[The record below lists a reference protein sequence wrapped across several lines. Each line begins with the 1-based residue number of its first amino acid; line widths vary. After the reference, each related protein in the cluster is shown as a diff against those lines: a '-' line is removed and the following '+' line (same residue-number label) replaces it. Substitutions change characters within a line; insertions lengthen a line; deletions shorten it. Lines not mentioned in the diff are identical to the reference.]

1 MSSRKRRD
9 QWTRTENEEDPIELS
24 PAVRRNSDAAFDA
37 QFVKSGSASVS
48 SRKSDR
54 AHKPTTRA
62 LESIG
67 QIDEPTHRKSARS
80 RALPDDDD
88 DDNDQL
94 VPANKRGASAAPVAA
109 PKSKATVRDNGDGDD
124 EGWTAAINA
133 KSTSKPSKSKSATNG
148 TRATAS
154 TRKPLVPDE
163 ASDACS
169 SDVELDPPLS
179 STASSRAPRMGS
191 ARAVATLPSTSAR
204 HTVVKVAD
212 SRDKRFIDL
221 RTTTT
226 TSSTTSPSMRAARS
240 KVVNLVES
248 DDDEDDFPPS
258 TKKKRASAAADDD
271 DDDFQ
276 EVVDKQ
282 AHQKELSETKRLA
295 REAERAA
302 AEAEKAAAKEMKARA
317 AEFKKANPNLLS
329 TRIGDDEDDDEMNE
343 GLSDIMDKKK
353 VPPAKKAPKKSARSA
368 AAAATTATPPPPPK
382 PSTEAAWTTSAPTAV
397 ASLWNLSAPD
407 AAAPPKRGAKK
418 APPKQT
424 AAQTLLASIAGSTPP
439 RPSPG
444 KKAAVQKFGLTPF
457 DDDDDVAEPSPAPA
471 KTANAVGDVASDELD
486 EVFAKPAPTALPP
499 FRAGHDRYVN
509 VNKVLEYSGSRVF
522 VNTDKV
528 IFGHCKS
535 ERFDDF
541 LAGGKRRSALAATA
555 KTGYF
560 TPEGRKQMIDMLKE
574 RYKTPENDVRFRG
587 GANTMKVI
595 TDVLLPEL
603 AITILAFACDKVE
616 YEAAKAYCENPV
628 ITDAE
633 ADLYLQ
639 EARGVGSR
647 VADANNETMQTTST

>member
-1 MSSRKRRD
+1 MSSRKRREK
-9 QWTRTENEEDPIELS
+9 WTRTENEEDPIELS
-24 PAVRRNSDAAFDA
+24 PPVRRNSDADFDA
-37 QFVKSGSASVS
+37 QFGKSGSSSAS

-54 AHKPTTRA
+54 VHKPTTRA

-67 QIDEPTHRKSARS
+67 QTDEPAHRKSART
-80 RALPDDDD
+80 RALPDVVDVDL
-88 DDNDQL
+88 QVL
-94 VPANKRGASAAPVAA
+94 PANKRGTSAAPLR
-109 PKSKATVRDNGDGDD
+109 KATVRDDDDSDDD
-124 EGWTAAINA
+124 EHDRWTATINP
-133 KSTSKPSKSKSATNG
+133 KSTAGTSLPSRSKSATG
-148 TRATAS
+148 STRATAS
-154 TRKPLVPDE
+154 AHKPVMPDE

-169 SDVELDPPLS
+169 SDIELAPRLS
-179 STASSRAPRMGS
+179 SSSSRAPRVGS
-191 ARAVATLPSTSAR
+191 TRAVTSLLPSTHAR

-221 RTTTT
+221 QT

-248 DDDEDDFPPS
+248 DDDDDDFPP
-258 TKKKRASAAADDD
+258 KKKRASAADDD

-276 EVVDKQ
+276 Q
-282 AHQKELSETKRLA
+282 GETKRLA
-295 REAERAA
+295 REA
-302 AEAEKAAAKEMKARA
+302 AEAEKAAAREMKARA

-343 GLSDIMDKKK
+343 CLSDIMDKKK
-353 VPPAKKAPKKSARSA
+353 KKKSPPAKKAPKKSARPAA
-368 AAAATTATPPPPPK
+368 AAAATTTPPPP
-382 PSTEAAWTTSAPTAV
+382 STEVASSAPTAV

-444 KKAAVQKFGLTPF
+444 KAAPVQKFGMAPF
-457 DDDDDVAEPSPAPA
+457 DDDDVVEPSPALA
-471 KTANAVGDVASDELD
+471 TTASATGEASDELD

-509 VNKVLEYSGSRVF
+509 VNKVLESSGSRVF

-528 IFGHCKS
+528 ILGRCKS

-541 LAGGKRRSALAATA
+541 MAGGKRRSALAATA

-616 YEAAKAYCENPV
+616 YEAARAYCENPV

-647 VADANNETMQTTST
+647 VAGANSEHVQTNSA